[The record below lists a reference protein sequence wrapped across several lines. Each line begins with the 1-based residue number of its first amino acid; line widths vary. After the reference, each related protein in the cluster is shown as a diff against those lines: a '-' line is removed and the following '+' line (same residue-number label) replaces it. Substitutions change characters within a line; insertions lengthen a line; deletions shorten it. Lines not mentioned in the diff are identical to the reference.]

1 MSKIRKKILL
11 IITIF
16 LLVNIPSNSYFDIST
31 PVEGES
37 IANDALQKKVIEKIY
52 KEISP
57 QISTCSNFSIENTQI
72 LHYPYDIKKKK
83 NKIIK
88 GYWKEL
94 WTLNACN
101 EIRQIPITFYIDYN
115 NTTFNIDEYF
125 LLK

>member
-1 MSKIRKKILL
+1 MLKKIILL
-11 IITIF
+11 FLIQITF
-16 LLVNIPSNSYFDIST
+16 IPFANSYYDMST

-37 IANDALQKKVIEKIY
+37 IANDALQKKVIGKIY

-57 QISTCSNFSIENTQI
+57 QMLTCSNFSIENTQI

>member
-1 MSKIRKKILL
+1 MLKKIILLLL
-11 IITIF
+11 ILITF
-16 LLVNIPSNSYFDIST
+16 IPFANSYYDMST

-37 IANDALQKKVIEKIY
+37 IANNTLQKKVIGKIY

-57 QISTCSNFSIENTQI
+57 QMLTCSNFSIENTQI